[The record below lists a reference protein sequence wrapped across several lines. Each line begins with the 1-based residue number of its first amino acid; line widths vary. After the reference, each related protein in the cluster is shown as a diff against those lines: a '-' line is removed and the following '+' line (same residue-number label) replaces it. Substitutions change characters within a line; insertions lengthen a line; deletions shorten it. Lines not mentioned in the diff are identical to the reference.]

1 MSHRLLSTENV
12 AYIMNNSLPTNSE
25 TLEELDDEFIILED
39 DESCNLPPST
49 SGQTVQLSTGDAPK
63 TLSNAAML
71 SDSRTWKVMIVD
83 DDSEVHQTTKLALK
97 KFTFEGRSLTILS
110 ASSGAEAKQL
120 IAAHPDT
127 AFILLDVVMENNNAG
142 LQVVQYIRQDLQNHL
157 VRIILRTGQPGE
169 EPEES
174 ILLNYDINDYKLKVD
189 FTYHKLIATTISALR
204 SYQNVRK
211 FAQQSQELQQA
222 LEQLQQTQLTLV
234 QSEKMSALGNLV
246 AGVAHEINNPVGF
259 ISGNL
264 HEAEKTV
271 QDLVEHLN
279 LYRASAPET
288 EIANHAEDIDI
299 DYLIKDLPKMIN
311 SMKLGC
317 DRIKGISIS
326 LSNFSRADTNYPIFC
341 NIHDGIDSTIM
352 ILKHRLKANSSR
364 SEISVI
370 KDYGDLP
377 KVECYAGQLNQ
388 VFMNLLANAIDALD
402 EGIKKDEIS
411 LPCIHI
417 HTEAMGEFVVIR
429 IKDNALGMPKDVQ
442 NRIFDYLFT
451 TKGVGKGT
459 GLGLAIA
466 RQIVVEKHRG
476 SIHVNSRQGAGT
488 EFIVT
493 LPTKA

>member
-1 MSHRLLSTENV
+1 MSDRLLSTGNV
-12 AYIMNNSLPTNSE
+12 AYIMNNSLPTNSDSR
-25 TLEELDDEFIILED
+25 EELDDEFIILED
-39 DESCNLPPST
+39 DEACTPASSA
-49 SGQTVQLSTGDAPK
+49 SDRTVQFSAGDAPQALPK
-63 TLSNAAML
+63 GAIP
-71 SDSRTWKVMIVD
+71 SDSQTWKVMIVD
-83 DDSEVHQTTKLALK
+83 DDPEVHQTTKLALK
-97 KFTFEGRSLTILS
+97 KFTFDGKALTIIS
-110 ASSGAEAKQL
+110 AHSGAEAKQI
-120 IAAHPDT
+120 IATHPDT
-127 AFILLDVVMENNNAG
+127 AFILLDVVMETNDAG

-189 FTYHKLIATTISALR
+189 FTYHKLIATTIAALR
-204 SYQNVRK
+204 SYQNVWQ
-211 FAQQSQELQQA
+211 FAQQSQDLQQA
-222 LEQLQQTQLTLV
+222 LDKLQQTQLTLV

-279 LYRASAPET
+279 LYRDRVSPVD
-288 EIANHAEDIDI
+288 IAHHAEAIDL
-299 DYLIKDLPKMIN
+299 DYLIKDLPKMMN

-317 DRIKGISIS
+317 DRIKGISLS
-326 LSNFSRADTNYPIFC
+326 LSTFSRGDTNYPIFC

-364 SEISVI
+364 SEIAII
-370 KDYGDLP
+370 KEYGDLP

-402 EGIKKDEIS
+402 EGIKKEEIS

-417 HTEAMGEFVVIR
+417 HTEAIEECVVIR

-442 NRIFDYLFT
+442 DRIFDYLFT
-451 TKGVGKGT
+451 TKAVGQGT

-466 RQIVVEKHRG
+466 RQIIVEKHRG
-476 SIHVNSRQGAGT
+476 SLNVNSRQGAGT
-488 EFIVT
+488 EFIIT

>member
-1 MSHRLLSTENV
+1 MSDRLLSTGNV
-12 AYIMNNSLPTNSE
+12 AYMMNNSLPTNGES
-25 TLEELDDEFIILED
+25 LEELDNEFIILED
-39 DESCNLPPST
+39 DEACTPPSSV
-49 SGQTVQLSTGDAPK
+49 SGQTAQLSAGDAPQV
-63 TLSNAAML
+63 LSSAAII

-83 DDSEVHQTTKLALK
+83 DDTEVHQTTKLALK
-97 KFTFEGRSLTILS
+97 KFTFDGKALTILG
-110 ASSGAEAKQL
+110 AYSGAEAKQQ
-120 IAAHPDT
+120 IAAHPDI
-127 AFILLDVVMENNNAG
+127 AFILLDVVMETNDAG

-189 FTYHKLIATTISALR
+189 FTYHKLIATTIAALR
-204 SYQNVRK
+204 SYQNVRQ

-279 LYRASAPET
+279 LYRDRVSPVD
-288 EIANHAEDIDI
+288 IANHAVEIDL

-326 LSNFSRADTNYPIFC
+326 LSTFSRGDTNYPVTC

-352 ILKHRLKANSSR
+352 ILKHRLKANASR
-364 SEISVI
+364 SEIVVI

-377 KVECYAGQLNQ
+377 KVKCYAGQLNQ

-417 HTEAMGEFVVIR
+417 HTEAIGEFVVIR

-442 NRIFDYLFT
+442 DRIFDYLFT
-451 TKGVGKGT
+451 TKGIGKGT

-466 RQIVVEKHRG
+466 RQIVFEKHGG

-488 EFIVT
+488 EFIIT